1 MKRHATDLSDNSE
14 VRSCEVLLFTPN
26 TGNLRRHH
34 DLLGDDVVDIRVL
47 IEITFPQVIQKA
59 FSITST
65 TATGV

>member
-1 MKRHATDLSDNSE
+1 M
-14 VRSCEVLLFTPN
+14 LLFTPN
-26 TGNLRRHH
+26 TGNFRRHH